1 MANREMRFDI
11 FKQPRLTPIIYGRV
25 GDGSVQK
32 VTVYLTANDEP
43 IDLTGYTITF
53 EGNTSGNK
61 TVVLDTEGVS
71 GIVANQGKFD
81 YTFPNMAFGV
91 PGEYERAYFSLT
103 NITTKQRST
112 TSNFQVIVLDNADI
126 TADEAETIITEYN
139 KLIDK
144 LNKAYNDALAN
155 YTKAGDAML
164 ADLKTKIGTLENKLN
179 TLNTSYNS
187 LAQKSEEIRK
197 AIEALGNL
205 HVMYSNSL
213 DFGNY
218 DYSGRPNLAP
228 NLDFSKFSGN
238 GQTLTKPL
246 ACFKDH
252 ETYLELDSGDPSAAN
267 ISRNIYVPNFSALL
281 PNNTYIMT
289 IPIMINADFDNFGTA
304 FVLKANDGTALGTAL
319 GTINPPR
326 ENVGTWQNVT
336 KVFTVPS
343 NLKFDTT
350 YLQLWQ
356 PKESNG
362 KIYIGYDIKIEKVNS
377 TSDTATPYQP
387 NLLGEPWNLS
397 KREIGKNIR
406 RLDAG
411 NQLPI
416 TTTEYNCYVGRING
430 YWRAGKTYTIT
441 IKGTK
446 PASQTFGLYL
456 LNGAQNAGTL
466 TPVEG
471 LTDQWSLT
479 FTPTQEMIDV
489 GVTNHANLFQIPQS
503 TKGEVKIEWVKI
515 EENDTRTP
523 NVDVLKYQGVG
534 FQDSDSPKDYVW
546 NLSRQYLEN
555 NVQNYPM
562 TMDDGDAIPLANI
575 EGAKA
580 SFADLKIHKKYI
592 LLSQAEAQAMTDYNT
607 LPSTLRTPSGDA
619 SQISGYI
626 VHNVPDVSPDRTIQ
640 FVHAMAY
647 SATNLR
653 IAFRRLYGGS
663 ATGWNETFRKADF
676 DNLTALWQKAKLTN
690 DDGNAFL
697 LAQITSVKTSLAD
710 LRLRKGYVYLTG
722 SEMQA
727 MTDYANIPESMKA
740 NTVGYI
746 LQNTPDIDTGSSVQV
761 LYTNVSNETIQQRV
775 AFRRVSPNV
784 VKPWVEVADMASLQD
799 ALKRITILEEKLY
812 PYEGHFYL
820 GTNHTTNMPNK
831 GRMGWGNEIGT
842 IGQRLG
848 VKMKPCP
855 LDFNSGRWN
864 QTFNRDATILVEV
877 TAKANGLAATTG
889 RYVYLCAWKDTEQT
903 IQWRES
909 NGMGLATSDIQFR
922 NTINHT
928 FLING
933 KKGDNLSFGWEMASG
948 KYVQGQL
955 TNVHVTEIDTPT
967 LPEIDEE
974 V

>member
-164 ADLKTKIGTLENKLN
+164 ADLKTKIGTLESKLN

-213 DFGNY
+213 DFGDY
-218 DYSGRPNLAP
+218 DYSGNSNLMHVIKASDF
-228 NLDFSKFSGN
+228 NKESDVSVLDVGYNSIRLTSQGVNRLSAFTSNNIPSLVSGKTYTISAKVKIEEGTTGNIDKLRVSYRKTN
-238 GQTLTKPL
+238 G
-246 ACFKDH
+246 
-252 ETYLELDSGDPSAAN
+252 
-267 ISRNIYVPNFSALL
+267 
-281 PNNTYIMT
+281 
-289 IPIMINADFDNFGTA
+289 
-304 FVLKANDGTALGTAL
+304 
-319 GTINPPR
+319 GTILLYATTIDAV
-326 ENVGTWQNVT
+326 VGKEITIKGTGIVNYEIT
-336 KVFTVPS
+336 DLLRFYLTI
-343 NLKFDTT
+343 DTEVGA
-350 YLQLWQ
+350 
-356 PKESNG
+356 KING
-362 KIYIGYDIKIEKVNS
+362 SVIVSDIKIEEGS
-377 TSDTATPYQP
+377 TATPYQP

-397 KREIGKNIR
+397 KREIGKN
-406 RLDAG
+406 LANKDVKF
-411 NQLPI
+411 PI
-416 TTTEYNCYVGRING
+416 NSSEYLIYKANMEKEFIVGQ
-430 YWRAGKTYTIT
+430 TYTIT
-441 IKGTK
+441 LKGTK
-446 PASQTFGLYL
+446 PSGQTFMVYNDGS
-456 LNGAQNAGTL
+456 GTTNYGNL
-466 TPVEG
+466 KPVEG
-471 LTDQWSLT
+471 LTDVWSLT
-479 FTPTQEMIDV
+479 FTP
-489 GVTNHANLFQIPQS
+489 NHVSSNVPKELRIFQYPQS
-503 TKGEVKIEWVKI
+503 TVGACQIEWLKIEKG
-515 EENDTRTP
+515 DTRSP
-523 NVDVLKYQGVG
+523 NVDMLKYQGVG

-562 TMDDGDAIPLANI
+562 TMDDGDAVPLVNI

-592 LLSQAEAQAMTDYNT
+592 MLSQAEAQAMTDYNT

-619 SQISGYI
+619 SQISGYV

-640 FVHAMAY
+640 FVYAMAY
-647 SATNLR
+647 AATNLR
-653 IAFRRLYGGS
+653 IAFRRIYGGS
-663 ATGWNETFRKADF
+663 ATGWNETFRRADF
-676 DNLTALWQKAKLTN
+676 DNLTVLWQKAKLTN

-697 LAQITSVKTSLAD
+697 LAQITSAKASLAD

-722 SEMQA
+722 AEMQA

-746 LQNTPDIDTGSSVQV
+746 LQNTPDIDTGSSVQI
-761 LYTNVSNETIQQRV
+761 LYTNVANDSIQQRM

-784 VKPWVEVADMASLQD
+784 AKPWVEVADMASLQD

-820 GTNHTTNMPNK
+820 GTNHTSNMPNK

-864 QTFNRDATILVEV
+864 QTFNRDATLLVEV

-909 NGMGLATSDIQFR
+909 NGMGLATSDIQYR
-922 NTINHT
+922 NSINHT

-955 TNVHVTEIDTPT
+955 INVHVTEIDTPT
-967 LPEIDEE
+967 LPEINEE

>member
-81 YTFPNMAFGV
+81 YTFPNMAFDV

-238 GQTLTKPL
+238 GITMTKPL
-246 ACFKDH
+246 ACFKDY
-252 ETYLELDSGDPSAAN
+252 ETYLELDSSDPSAAN
-267 ISRNIYVPNFSALL
+267 TSRNIYVPNCSALL

-289 IPIMINADFDNFGTA
+289 VPMMIDTDFDDFRTA
-304 FVLKANDGTALGTAL
+304 FIIKTRDGTALV
-319 GTINPPR
+319 TINPPR

-697 LAQITSVKTSLAD
+697 LAQITSAKASLAD

-722 SEMQA
+722 AEMQA

-746 LQNTPDIDTGSSVQV
+746 LQNTPDIDTGSSVQI
-761 LYTNVSNETIQQRV
+761 LYTNVSNDSIQQRM

-784 VKPWVEVADMASLQD
+784 AKPWVEVA
-799 ALKRITILEEKLY
+799 TINEVKTLIEEAIEGARPEV
-812 PYEGHFYL
+812 PYEGWFGTGEELTNLKDGNRIRFGSEISNVGTRYGMKMKESPLTWNSGKWQASVNRDCTLLVEGNCRLQPAGEPAAYAYL
-820 GTNHTTNMPNK
+820 VGYKGQNEKEGQIGFFGGRGTTGGAGGMNMKQSVPFSRTFSLKKGEYFALSIEMQK
-831 GRMGWGNEIGT
+831 GRM
-842 IGQRLG
+842 
-848 VKMKPCP
+848 
-855 LDFNSGRWN
+855 
-864 QTFNRDATILVEV
+864 
-877 TAKANGLAATTG
+877 
-889 RYVYLCAWKDTEQT
+889 
-903 IQWRES
+903 
-909 NGMGLATSDIQFR
+909 MGFTQ
-922 NTINHT
+922 INHAH
-928 FLING
+928 I
-933 KKGDNLSFGWEMASG
+933 M
-948 KYVQGQL
+948 
-955 TNVHVTEIDTPT
+955 EI
-967 LPEIDEE
+967 
-974 V
+974 

>member
-1 MANREMRFDI
+1 MRFDI

-61 TVVLDTEGVS
+61 TVVMDTEGVS

-112 TSNFQVIVLDNADI
+112 TSNFQVIVLDNADV

-139 KLIDK
+139 KLIEK
-144 LNKAYNDALAN
+144 LNKAYSDALAN

-164 ADLKTKIGTLENKLN
+164 ADLKNKIDTLENKLN
-179 TLNTSYNS
+179 TLNTNYNS
-187 LAQKSEEIRK
+187 LNQKLEEIRK

-205 HVMYSNSL
+205 HIMYANSL
-213 DFGNY
+213 DFGDY
-218 DYSGRPNLAP
+218 DYSGNPNLFV
-228 NLDFSKFSGN
+228 NTLKSSDFIKGSHGSLTDDSEMLHFTSDGTGDISMFTRVNTSTVTSGKTY
-238 GQTLTKPL
+238 TLSAKLRFDEGTTGDINKL
-246 ACFKDH
+246 RLVYRKTLGGDVL
-252 ETYLELDSGDPSAAN
+252 LEA
-267 ISRNIYVPNFSALL
+267 
-281 PNNTYIMT
+281 NNTSMT
-289 IPIMINADFDNFGTA
+289 INDVGKEITIKGTA
-304 FVLKANDGTALGTAL
+304 
-319 GTINPPR
+319 
-326 ENVGTWQNVT
+326 NVNYQIT
-336 KVFTVPS
+336 
-343 NLKFDTT
+343 NLERF
-350 YLQLWQ
+350 YLSVSFSQ
-356 PKESNG
+356 NG
-362 KIYIGYDIKIEKVNS
+362 KINGGFKLYDIKIEEGS
-377 TSDTATPYQP
+377 TATPYQP
-387 NLLGEPWNLS
+387 NLLNAPYYLS
-397 KREIGKNIR
+397 KVALGENIAQNTN
-406 RLDAG
+406 LPVTTS
-411 NQLPI
+411 NQLI
-416 TTTEYNCYVGRING
+416 TEQKLSSYLVKGE
-430 YWRAGKTYTIT
+430 TYTVT
-441 IKGTK
+441 LEGTK
-446 PASQTFGLYL
+446 PAIQEFSVFIADVGNTKFGDM
-456 LNGAQNAGTL
+456 

-471 LTDQWSLT
+471 LTDQWKLS
-479 FTPTQEMIDV
+479 FTYNKDTQTS
-489 GVTNHANLFQIPQS
+489 GVKLLRIYQKNS
-503 TKGEVKIEWVKI
+503 TLGSCTIKWLKIEKG
-515 EENDTRTP
+515 DTHTP
-523 NVDVLKYQGVG
+523 NLNTPFKYQGVG
-534 FQDSDSPKDYVW
+534 FQDSYNPKDYIW
-546 NLSRQYLEN
+546 NLSREYLEN

-575 EGAKA
+575 KGAKS

-592 LLSQAEAQAMTDYNT
+592 MLSQAEAQAMTDYNT
-607 LPSTLRTPSGDA
+607 LPSTLRTPNGDA

-626 VHNVPDVSPDRTIQ
+626 VHNVPDVSPDKTIQ
-640 FVHAMAY
+640 FVYAMAY

-653 IAFRRLYGGS
+653 IAFRRLYGDS
-663 ATGWNETFRKADF
+663 ATGWNETFRRVDF

-690 DDGNAFL
+690 DDGNTFL
-697 LAQITSVKTSLAD
+697 LSQITSAKASLAD
-710 LRLRKGYVYLTG
+710 LRSRKGYVYLTT

-727 MTDYANIPESMKA
+727 MTDYANIPESMKSD
-740 NTVGYI
+740 TVGYI
-746 LQNTPDIDTGSSVQV
+746 LQNTPDIDSGSSVQV
-761 LYTNVSNETIQQRV
+761 LYTNTTNETIQQRM

-784 VKPWVEVADMASLQD
+784 VKPWVEVADMVTLKD

-855 LDFNSGRWN
+855 LDFNGGRWN
-864 QTFNRDATILVEV
+864 QTFNRDATLLIEV
-877 TAKANGLAATTG
+877 IAKANGLGATTG
-889 RYVYLCAWKDTEQT
+889 KYVYLCAWKDTEQT

-909 NGMGLATSDIQFR
+909 NGMGLATSDIQLR

-948 KYVQGQL
+948 KYIQGQL
-955 TNVHVTEIDTPT
+955 INVHITEIDEPT
-967 LPEIDEE
+967 LPEINEE

>member
-61 TVVLDTEGVS
+61 TAVLDTEGVS

-126 TADEAETIITEYN
+126 TADKAETIITEYN

-164 ADLKTKIGTLENKLN
+164 ADLKTKMGTLESKLN

-187 LAQKSEEIRK
+187 LAQKLEEIRK

-213 DFGNY
+213 DFGDY
-218 DYSGRPNLAP
+218 DYSGNPNLMN
-228 NLDFSKFSGN
+228 NLSFSDFAIQAGGGTISDGGKFIKINKTSGAN
-238 GQTLTKPL
+238 LYVMAGYKNSTYYLTPVLSNTTYTITYTLRKSSNFVPQSGKRIIARYRLNQNDVTNNL
-246 ACFKDH
+246 G
-252 ETYLELDSGDPSAAN
+252 ELILDS
-267 ISRNIYVPNFSALL
+267 
-281 PNNTYIMT
+281 T
-289 IPIMINADFDNFGTA
+289 
-304 FVLKANDGTALGTAL
+304 
-319 GTINPPR
+319 
-326 ENVGTWQNVT
+326 NVT
-336 KVFTVPS
+336 AEF
-343 NLKFDTT
+343 TT
-350 YLQLWQ
+350 YTKTFTTGALVNPNRYYFQVLL
-356 PKESNG
+356 EEGLSG
-362 KIYIGYDIKIEKVNS
+362 EIELSYEIKLEKGS
-377 TSDTATPYQP
+377 TATPYQP
-387 NLLGEPWNLS
+387 NLLDEPYYLS
-397 KREIGKNIR
+397 KVALGETLIKNAKFPIISQDNTISGFDISEELIIG
-406 RLDAG
+406 
-411 NQLPI
+411 
-416 TTTEYNCYVGRING
+416 E
-430 YWRAGKTYTIT
+430 TYTVSL
-441 IKGTK
+441 KGTK
-446 PASQTFGLYL
+446 AANREFHLYYGDAD
-456 LNGAQNAGTL
+456 NYQATL
-466 TPVEG
+466 KPVEG
-471 LTDQWSLT
+471 ITDAWSAT
-479 FTPTQEMIDV
+479 FTARNST
-489 GVTNHANLFQIPQS
+489 GTSNLLRVALWQKPNSQTTS
-503 TKGEVKIEWVKI
+503 DVKIDWLKI
-515 EENDTRTP
+515 EKGDTRTP
-523 NVDVLKYQGVG
+523 NLNDPFKYQGVG
-534 FQDSDSPKDYVW
+534 FQDSDSPKDYIW
-546 NLSRQYLEN
+546 NLSREYLEN

-562 TMDDGDAIPLANI
+562 TMDDGDAVPLANI
-575 EGAKA
+575 KGAKA
-580 SFADLKIHKKYI
+580 SLADLKIHKKYI

-640 FVHAMAY
+640 FVYAMAY
-647 SATNLR
+647 AATNLR

-697 LAQITSVKTSLAD
+697 LAQITSAKTSLAD
-710 LRLRKGYVYLTG
+710 LRLKKGYVYLTV
-722 SEMQA
+722 SEMKA

-761 LYTNVSNETIQQRV
+761 LYTNVINETIQQRM

-820 GTNHTTNMPNK
+820 GTNHNTNMPNK

-848 VKMKPCP
+848 VRMKPCP

-889 RYVYLCAWKDTEQT
+889 RYVYLCAWKDTAQT

-955 TNVHVTEIDTPT
+955 INVHVTEIDTPT

>member
-1 MANREMRFDI
+1 MRFDI

-164 ADLKTKIGTLENKLN
+164 ADLKNKIGILESKLN

-218 DYSGRPNLAP
+218 DYSGRTNLMP
-228 NLDFSKFSGN
+228 NLDFSKLSGTN
-238 GQTLTKPL
+238 YAFQKLPSYV
-246 ACFKDH
+246 KDGG
-252 ETYLELDSGDPSAAN
+252 TFFVIDRTDPSFVSPSTSNVFIPLLGRLEKGAH
-267 ISRNIYVPNFSALL
+267 YVV
-281 PNNTYIMT
+281 T
-289 IPIMINADFDNFGTA
+289 IPMMVSEDFGTDYGGSPIYPYNVNDGVLTTRPWMMTPNADCRG
-304 FVLKANDGTALGTAL
+304 K
-319 GTINPPR
+319 
-326 ENVGTWQNVT
+326 WQFIKQT
-336 KVFTVPS
+336 FTVPS
-343 NLKFDTT
+343 DLSDGKFAPF
-350 YLQLWQ
+350 LQVYQ
-356 PKESNG
+356 NDKQTG
-362 KIYIGYDIKIEKVNS
+362 KFYIGYDIKIEKVNS
-377 TSDTATPYQP
+377 ISDTATPYQP

-397 KREIGKNIR
+397 KREIGKN
-406 RLDAG
+406 LANKDVKF
-411 NQLPI
+411 PI
-416 TTTEYNCYVGRING
+416 NSSEYLIYKANMEKEFIVGQ
-430 YWRAGKTYTIT
+430 TYTIT
-441 IKGTK
+441 LKGKK
-446 PASQTFGLYL
+446 PSGQTFMVYNDGS
-456 LNGAQNAGTL
+456 GTTNYGNL
-466 TPVEG
+466 KPVEG
-471 LTDQWSLT
+471 LTDVWSLT
-479 FTPTQEMIDV
+479 FTPNYVSSNVPKELRIFQFPKETV
-489 GVTNHANLFQIPQS
+489 GACQI
-503 TKGEVKIEWVKI
+503 EWLKIEKG
-515 EENDTRTP
+515 DTRSP
-523 NVDVLKYQGVG
+523 NIDMLKYQGVG

-592 LLSQAEAQAMTDYNT
+592 MLSQAEAQAMTDYNT

-640 FVHAMAY
+640 FVYAMAY
-647 SATNLR
+647 AATNLR
-653 IAFRRLYGGS
+653 IAFRRIYGGS
-663 ATGWNETFRKADF
+663 ATGWNETFRRADF
-676 DNLTALWQKAKLTN
+676 DNLTVLWQKAKLTN

-697 LAQITSVKTSLAD
+697 LAQITSAKASLVD
-710 LRLRKGYVYLTG
+710 LRLRKGYVYLTT

-727 MTDYANIPESMKA
+727 MTDYANIPESMKT

-746 LQNTPDIDTGSSVQV
+746 LQNTPDIDTGSSVQI
-761 LYTNVSNETIQQRV
+761 LYTNVSNETIQQRM

-784 VKPWVEVADMASLQD
+784 AKPWVEVA
-799 ALKRITILEEKLY
+799 TINEVKTLIEGAIEGARSEV
-812 PYEGHFYL
+812 PYEGWL
-820 GTNHTTNMPNK
+820 GIGDELQNLKDGSRIRFGP
-831 GRMGWGNEIGT
+831 EISNVGT
-842 IGQRLG
+842 RYGM
-848 VKMKPCP
+848 KMKESP
-855 LDFNSGRWN
+855 LTWNSGRW
-864 QTFNRDATILVEV
+864 QATVNRDCTLLVEGNCRLQP
-877 TAKANGLAATTG
+877 AGEPAAYAYLVGYKGQNEKEGQIGFFGGRGTTG
-889 RYVYLCAWKDTEQT
+889 GAG
-903 IQWRES
+903 
-909 NGMGLATSDIQFR
+909 GMNMKQSVPFSRTFSLKKGEYFALSIEMQEGRTMGFTQ
-922 NTINHT
+922 INHAH
-928 FLING
+928 I
-933 KKGDNLSFGWEMASG
+933 M
-948 KYVQGQL
+948 
-955 TNVHVTEIDTPT
+955 
-967 LPEIDEE
+967 E

>member
-164 ADLKTKIGTLENKLN
+164 ADLKTKIGTLESKLN
-179 TLNTSYNS
+179 TLNTSHNS
-187 LAQKSEEIRK
+187 LAQKLEEIRN

-205 HVMYSNSL
+205 HVMYSNSI
-213 DFGNY
+213 DFGDY
-218 DYSGRPNLAP
+218 DYSGNPNLMN
-228 NLDFSKFSGN
+228 NLSFSDFAVQAGGGAISDGGNFLKINKTSGIN
-238 GQTLTKPL
+238 LFVMAGYKNSAYYLTP
-246 ACFKDH
+246 
-252 ETYLELDSGDPSAAN
+252 
-267 ISRNIYVPNFSALL
+267 VL
-281 PNNTYIMT
+281 PNTTYT
-289 IPIMINADFDNFGTA
+289 ITYTLRKSSNFVAQSGKRII
-304 FVLKANDGTALGTAL
+304 LRYRLN
-319 GTINPPR
+319 
-326 ENVGTWQNVT
+326 QN
-336 KVFTVPS
+336 
-343 NLKFDTT
+343 DTT
-350 YLQLWQ
+350 YNFGELIL
-356 PKESNG
+356 
-362 KIYIGYDIKIEKVNS
+362 DS
-377 TSDTATPYQP
+377 TSLTEEFTTYTKTFTTGTLVNPNRYYFQTVVEEGLSGEIELSYEIKLERGSTATPYQP
-387 NLLGEPWNLS
+387 NLLDAPYYLS
-397 KREIGKNIR
+397 KVAFGENLIKPESQQPVTNSNYLIQTYNTKPMVKGK
-406 RLDAG
+406 
-411 NQLPI
+411 
-416 TTTEYNCYVGRING
+416 
-430 YWRAGKTYTIT
+430 KYTIT
-441 IKGTK
+441 LEGTK
-446 PASQTFGLYL
+446 PATQSFRPFFMPDKGNTWGFGDLK
-456 LNGAQNAGTL
+456 
-466 TPVEG
+466 PVEG
-471 LTDQWSLT
+471 LTDVWSAT
-479 FTPTQEMIDV
+479 FTASTDSHPITPRVYIYQVPNTTV
-489 GVTNHANLFQIPQS
+489 GQCTI
-503 TKGEVKIEWVKI
+503 KWVKLD
-515 EENDTRTP
+515 EGDTRTP
-523 NVDVLKYQGVG
+523 NLNDPFKYQGVG
-534 FQDSDSPKDYVW
+534 FQDSDSPKDYIW
-546 NLSRQYLEN
+546 NLSREYLEN

-562 TMDDGDAIPLANI
+562 TMDDGDAVPLAYI
-575 EGAKA
+575 KGAKA

-640 FVHAMAY
+640 FVYAMAY
-647 SATNLR
+647 YATNLR

-663 ATGWNETFRKADF
+663 ATGWNETFRRADF

-697 LAQITSVKTSLAD
+697 LAQITSAKTSLAD
-710 LRLRKGYVYLTG
+710 LRLKKGYVYLTV
-722 SEMQA
+722 SEMKA

-740 NTVGYI
+740 DTVGYI

-761 LYTNVSNETIQQRV
+761 LYTNVINETIQQRM

-820 GTNHTTNMPNK
+820 GTNHNTNMPNK

-933 KKGDNLSFGWEMASG
+933 KKGDNLSFGWAMASG

-955 TNVHVTEIDTPT
+955 INVHVTEIDTPT

>member
-1 MANREMRFDI
+1 MRFDI

-61 TVVLDTEGVS
+61 TVILDTEGVS

-81 YTFPNMAFGV
+81 YTFPNMTFGV

-164 ADLKTKIGTLENKLN
+164 ADLKNKIDTLESKLN

-187 LAQKSEEIRK
+187 LAQKLEEIRK

-218 DYSGRPNLAP
+218 DYSGNPNIAP
-228 NLDFSKFSGN
+228 VISDENVKSLNNTMTTVTGHGTYATAEKIGNDLTIGVGMVPWSRYDFSKLTVGK
-238 GQTLTKPL
+238 QYTL
-246 ACFKDH
+246 
-252 ETYLELDSGDPSAAN
+252 
-267 ISRNIYVPNFSALL
+267 
-281 PNNTYIMT
+281 T
-289 IPIMINADFDNFGTA
+289 IPIRINADYTGDISRLFIRLRCLDKDN
-304 FVLKANDGTALGTAL
+304 TALIIITSMVPNDTPKGVMTNITATFNVQSTTNVSNSWYAQVGSSGDSAARGTVD
-319 GTINPPR
+319 
-326 ENVGTWQNVT
+326 VGYEV
-336 KVFTVPS
+336 KLEEGS
-343 NLKFDTT
+343 
-350 YLQLWQ
+350 
-356 PKESNG
+356 
-362 KIYIGYDIKIEKVNS
+362 
-377 TSDTATPYQP
+377 TATPYQP
-387 NLLGEPWNLS
+387 NLLVEPWSLS
-397 KREIGKNIR
+397 KREIGKNLASKDVKFPIVSSAYG
-406 RLDAG
+406 LYDA
-411 NQLPI
+411 QMIEDLQ
-416 TTTEYNCYVGRING
+416 VGQ
-430 YWRAGKTYTIT
+430 TYTIT
-441 IKGTK
+441 LEGTK
-446 PASQTFGLYL
+446 PTTQTLMVYNESTGDYNYGNLK
-456 LNGAQNAGTL
+456 
-466 TPVEG
+466 PVEG
-471 LTDQWSLT
+471 LTDTWSLT
-479 FTPTQEMIDV
+479 FTPKKV
-489 GVTNHANLFQIPQS
+489 AANKPKRLLIIQYPQATAGASQINWL
-503 TKGEVKIEWVKI
+503 KIEKG
-515 EENDTRTP
+515 DKRSP
-523 NVDVLKYQGVG
+523 NVDVLKYQGIG
-534 FQDSDSPKDYVW
+534 FQDSDNPKDYVW
-546 NLSRQYLEN
+546 NMSRQYLEN

-562 TMDDGDAIPLANI
+562 TMDDGDAVPLVNI
-575 EGAKA
+575 EGEKA

-640 FVHAMAY
+640 FVYAMAY

-697 LAQITSVKTSLAD
+697 LAQITSAKASLVD
-710 LRLRKGYVYLTG
+710 LRLRKGYVYLTT

-727 MTDYANIPESMKA
+727 MTDYANIPESMKT

-746 LQNTPDIDTGSSVQV
+746 LQNTPDIDTGSSVQI
-761 LYTNVSNETIQQRV
+761 LYTNVSNETIQQRM

-784 VKPWVEVADMASLQD
+784 AKPWVEVADMASLQD

-820 GTNHTTNMPNK
+820 GTNHTSNMPNK

-864 QTFNRDATILVEV
+864 QTFNRDATLLVEV

-889 RYVYLCAWKDTEQT
+889 RYVYLCAWKDTEQK

-909 NGMGLATSDIQFR
+909 NGMGLATSDIQYR
-922 NTINHT
+922 NSINHT

-955 TNVHVTEIDTPT
+955 INVHVTEIDTPT
-967 LPEIDEE
+967 LPEINEE

>member
-164 ADLKTKIGTLENKLN
+164 TDLKNKIDTLESKLN
-179 TLNTSYNS
+179 TLNTNYNS
-187 LAQKSEEIRK
+187 LAQKLEEIRK

-205 HVMYSNSL
+205 HAMYSNSL

-218 DYSGRPNLAP
+218 DYSGNPNLMKNVDSSTWSKWVSSYAQP
-228 NLDFSKFSGN
+228 NPY
-238 GQTLTKPL
+238 TKIFDDYIIID
-246 ACFKDH
+246 A
-252 ETYLELDSGDPSAAN
+252 TDPSAAN
-267 ISRNIYVPNFSALL
+267 VGR
-281 PNNTYIMT
+281 NTYIPRLTQLQAGKKYTMSVAMMVDEEFNSGGDISYNGSAIHFT
-289 IPIMINADFDNFGTA
+289 IRADGKDVRPNIIRPNATMVNQYQRVSVTFTMPTDIT
-304 FVLKANDGTALGTAL
+304 
-319 GTINPPR
+319 
-326 ENVGTWQNVT
+326 NVEYTYFHVYESSSVT
-336 KVFTVPS
+336 
-343 NLKFDTT
+343 
-350 YLQLWQ
+350 
-356 PKESNG
+356 G
-362 KIYIGYDIKIEKVNS
+362 KWYIKNDIKLEEGE
-377 TSDTATPYQP
+377 TSTPYQP
-387 NLLGEPWNLS
+387 NLLDEPYYLS
-397 KREIGKNIR
+397 KIPLGENI
-406 RLDAG
+406 A
-411 NQLPI
+411 NKAVAFPI
-416 TTTEYNCYVGRING
+416 KTSNYPVYTADMQEAFEVGG
-430 YWRAGKTYTIT
+430 TYTVT

-446 PASQTFGLYL
+446 PSTQEFRVH
-456 LNGAQNAGTL
+456 NGSYIWL
-466 TPVEG
+466 SSMKPVEG
-471 LTDQWSLT
+471 LVDVWIAT
-479 FTPTQEMIDV
+479 FTVKNISQTPKELYIYQY
-489 GVTNHANLFQIPQS
+489 PSS
-503 TKGEVKIEWVKI
+503 TKGAVQIDWLKIEKGDI
-515 EENDTRTP
+515 RTP

-534 FQDSDSPKDYVW
+534 FQDSDSPKDYIW
-546 NLSRQYLEN
+546 NMSRQYLEN

-562 TMDDGDAIPLANI
+562 TMDDGDAVPLANI
-575 EGAKA
+575 EGVKA

-592 LLSQAEAQAMTDYNT
+592 MLSQAEAQAMTDYNT

-640 FVHAMAY
+640 FVYAMAY
-647 SATNLR
+647 AATNLR
-653 IAFRRLYGGS
+653 IAFRRIYGGS
-663 ATGWNETFRKADF
+663 ATGWNETFRRADF
-676 DNLTALWQKAKLTN
+676 DNLTVLWQKAKLTN

-697 LAQITSVKTSLAD
+697 LAQITSAKASLAD

-761 LYTNVSNETIQQRV
+761 LYTNVSNETIQQRM

-955 TNVHVTEIDTPT
+955 INVHVTEIDTPT

>member
-1 MANREMRFDI
+1 MRFDI

-103 NITTKQRST
+103 NIATKQRST

-155 YTKAGDAML
+155 YTKVGDAML
-164 ADLKTKIGTLENKLN
+164 ADLKNKIDTLESKLN

-213 DFGNY
+213 DFGDY
-218 DYSGRPNLAP
+218 DYSGNPNVM
-228 NLDFSKFSGN
+228 
-238 GQTLTKPL
+238 TKPYI
-246 ACFKDH
+246 ADNITGGTTGAVVTPIDDGVRIEKTRVD
-252 ETYLELDSGDPSAAN
+252 
-267 ISRNIYVPNFSALL
+267 ISRGFEVALGNL
-281 PNNTYIMT
+281 LNNTDYI
-289 IPIMINADFDNFGTA
+289 I
-304 FVLKANDGTALGTAL
+304 
-319 GTINPPR
+319 
-326 ENVGTWQNVT
+326 
-336 KVFTVPS
+336 S
-343 NLKFDTT
+343 
-350 YLQLWQ
+350 
-356 PKESNG
+356 
-362 KIYIGYDIKIEKVNS
+362 YDILMENGYVGDLKTCNIALEGQLDGQRKYLGVFYMSDITSTDVWQKVSVKFNSSANMEKLSDFKFRVFLSLSVQAALKIKNVKIERGS
-377 TSDTATPYQP
+377 TATPYQP
-387 NLLGEPWNLS
+387 NLLDAPYYLS
-397 KREIGKNIR
+397 KVVLGENIANK
-406 RLDAG
+406 DI
-411 NQLPI
+411 QFPI
-416 TTTEYNCYVGRING
+416 KTSEYLTYIARMIEPFVVGE
-430 YWRAGKTYTIT
+430 TYTIT
-441 IKGTK
+441 IKATK
-446 PASQTFGLYL
+446 PASQTFMVYNSGVADTYYGNLK
-456 LNGAQNAGTL
+456 
-466 TPVEG
+466 PVEG
-471 LTDQWSLT
+471 LTDVWSLT
-479 FTPTQEMIDV
+479 FTPSNVSSSNPSDLRI
-489 GVTNHANLFQIPQS
+489 FQYPSS
-503 TKGEVKIEWVKI
+503 TKGPVQIDWLKIEKG
-515 EENDTRTP
+515 DTRTP
-523 NVDVLKYQGVG
+523 NLNDPFKYQGVG
-534 FQDSDSPKDYVW
+534 FQDSDSPKDYIW
-546 NLSRQYLEN
+546 NLSREYLEN

-562 TMDDGDAIPLANI
+562 TMDDGDAVPLANI
-575 EGAKA
+575 KGAKA
-580 SFADLKIHKKYI
+580 SLADLKIHKKYI
-592 LLSQAEAQAMTDYNT
+592 MLSQAEAQAMTDYNT

-640 FVHAMAY
+640 FVYAMAY
-647 SATNLR
+647 AATNLR
-653 IAFRRLYGGS
+653 IAFRRIYGGS
-663 ATGWNETFRKADF
+663 ATGWNETFRRADF
-676 DNLTALWQKAKLTN
+676 DNLTVLWQKAKLTN

-697 LAQITSVKTSLAD
+697 LAQITSAKASLAD

-722 SEMQA
+722 AEMQA
-727 MTDYANIPESMKA
+727 MTDYVNIPESMKA

-746 LQNTPDIDTGSSVQV
+746 LQNTPDIDTGSSVQI
-761 LYTNVSNETIQQRV
+761 LYTNVANDSIQQRM

-784 VKPWVEVADMASLQD
+784 AKPWVEVADMASLQD

-820 GTNHTTNMPNK
+820 GTNHTSNMPNK

-864 QTFNRDATILVEV
+864 QTFNRDATLLVEV
-877 TAKANGLAATTG
+877 TAKANGLSDTTG
-889 RYVYLCAWKDTEQT
+889 KYVYLCAWKDTEQT

-909 NGMGLATSDIQFR
+909 LGMGVSTGALQYR
-922 NTINHT
+922 NSINHT

-933 KKGDNLSFGWEMASG
+933 KKGDNLSLGWEMASG

-955 TNVHVTEIDTPT
+955 INVHVTEIDTPT
-967 LPEIDEE
+967 LPEINEE

>member
-1 MANREMRFDI
+1 MRFDI

-25 GDGSVQK
+25 GDGRVQK

-61 TVVLDTEGVS
+61 TVVMDTEGVS

-112 TSNFQVIVLDNADI
+112 TSNFQVIVLDNADV

-139 KLIDK
+139 KLIEK

-164 ADLKTKIGTLENKLN
+164 ADLKNKIDTLENKLN
-179 TLNTSYNS
+179 TLNTNYNS
-187 LAQKSEEIRK
+187 LNQKLEEIRK

-205 HVMYSNSL
+205 HVMYANSL
-213 DFGNY
+213 DFGDY
-218 DYSGRPNLAP
+218 DYSGNPNIMK
-228 NLDFSKFSGN
+228 NITFKDFSTSN
-238 GQTLTKPL
+238 NSISSTLPSIISDKGDYLEVDTTNLPANQSVIFYIPNIPRML
-246 ACFKDH
+246 NA
-252 ETYLELDSGDPSAAN
+252 ETYTWSAELSSDIASMTNVKIRPIFSNANNVISAVFDTIQN
-267 ISRNIYVPNFSALL
+267 TVTNTWQRYSRTIRISDEYVELS
-281 PNNTYIMT
+281 T
-289 IPIMINADFDNFGTA
+289 INAIQIY
-304 FVLKANDGTALGTAL
+304 L
-319 GTINPPR
+319 PPNHTR
-326 ENVGTWQNVT
+326 
-336 KVFTVPS
+336 
-343 NLKFDTT
+343 
-350 YLQLWQ
+350 
-356 PKESNG
+356 G
-362 KIYIGYDIKIEKVNS
+362 KLRIRYNIKIEKS
-377 TSDTATPYQP
+377 STATPYQP
-387 NLLGEPWNLS
+387 NLLDVPYYLS
-397 KREIGKNIR
+397 KVALGENIANK
-406 RLDAG
+406 DI
-411 NQLPI
+411 QFPI
-416 TTTEYNCYVGRING
+416 KTSEYLAYIARMIEPFVVGE
-430 YWRAGKTYTIT
+430 TYTIT
-441 IKGTK
+441 LKATK
-446 PASQTFGLYL
+446 PASQTFMAYNSPTADTYYGNLK
-456 LNGAQNAGTL
+456 
-466 TPVEG
+466 PVEG
-471 LTDQWSLT
+471 LTDVWSLT
-479 FTPTQEMIDV
+479 FTPSNVSSSNPSDLRI
-489 GVTNHANLFQIPQS
+489 FQYPSS
-503 TKGEVKIEWVKI
+503 TKGTVQIDWLKIEKG
-515 EENDTRTP
+515 DTRTP
-523 NVDVLKYQGVG
+523 NVDVLKYQGIG

-546 NLSRQYLEN
+546 NLSREYLEN

-575 EGAKA
+575 KGAKS

-592 LLSQAEAQAMTDYNT
+592 VLSQAEAQAMTDYNT

-626 VHNVPDVSPDRTIQ
+626 VHNVPDVSPDQTIQ
-640 FVHAMAY
+640 FVYAMAY

-653 IAFRRLYGGS
+653 IAFRRLYGDS
-663 ATGWNETFRKADF
+663 ATGWNETFRRVDF

-690 DDGNAFL
+690 DDGSAFL
-697 LAQITSVKTSLAD
+697 LSQITSAKASLAD
-710 LRLRKGYVYLTG
+710 LRSRKGYIYLTT

-727 MTDYANIPESMKA
+727 MTDYANIPESMKSD
-740 NTVGYI
+740 TVGYI
-746 LQNTPDIDTGSSVQV
+746 LQNTPDIDSGSSVQV
-761 LYTNVSNETIQQRV
+761 LYTNAANEVIQQRM

-784 VKPWVEVADMASLQD
+784 AKSWVEVADMATLKD

-855 LDFNSGRWN
+855 LDFNGGRWN
-864 QTFNRDATILVEV
+864 QTFNRDATLLVEV
-877 TAKANGLAATTG
+877 IAKANGLGATTG
-889 RYVYLCAWKDTEQT
+889 KYVYLCAWKDTEQT

-909 NGMGLATSDIQFR
+909 NGMGLATSDIQLR

-933 KKGDNLSFGWEMASG
+933 KKGDNLSFGWELASG
-948 KYVQGQL
+948 KYIQGQL
-955 TNVHVTEIDTPT
+955 INVHVTEIDEPT
-967 LPEIDEE
+967 LPEINEE

>member
-1 MANREMRFDI
+1 MRFDI

-25 GDGSVQK
+25 GDGKVQK

-61 TVVLDTEGVS
+61 TVVMDTEGVS
-71 GIVANQGKFD
+71 GIIANLGKFD

-103 NITTKQRST
+103 NIATKQRST
-112 TSNFQVIVLDNADI
+112 TSNFQIIVLDNADI

-164 ADLKTKIGTLENKLN
+164 ADLETKIGTLESKLN

-187 LAQKSEEIRK
+187 LAQKLEEIRK

-213 DFGNY
+213 DFGDY
-218 DYSGRPNLAP
+218 DYSGNPNLFV
-228 NLDFSKFSGN
+228 NTLKSSDFIKGSHGSLTDDNEMLHFTSDGTGDISMFTRVNTSTVTSGKTY
-238 GQTLTKPL
+238 TLSAKLRFDEGTTGDINKL
-246 ACFKDH
+246 RLVYRKTLGGDVL
-252 ETYLELDSGDPSAAN
+252 LEA
-267 ISRNIYVPNFSALL
+267 
-281 PNNTYIMT
+281 NNTSMT
-289 IPIMINADFDNFGTA
+289 IDDVGKEITIKGTA
-304 FVLKANDGTALGTAL
+304 
-319 GTINPPR
+319 
-326 ENVGTWQNVT
+326 NVNYQIT
-336 KVFTVPS
+336 
-343 NLKFDTT
+343 NLERF
-350 YLQLWQ
+350 YISVSFSQ
-356 PKESNG
+356 NG
-362 KIYIGYDIKIEKVNS
+362 KINGGFKLYDIKIEEGS
-377 TSDTATPYQP
+377 TATPYQP
-387 NLLGEPWNLS
+387 NLLAAPYYLS
-397 KREIGKNIR
+397 KIPLGENIADPRTIFPIKTSSYRIYLGKNTEKYQ
-406 RLDAG
+406 L
-411 NQLPI
+411 NQ
-416 TTTEYNCYVGRING
+416 
-430 YWRAGKTYTIT
+430 TYTIT
-441 IKGTK
+441 MKATK
-446 PASQTFGLYL
+446 PAIQRFAVYL
-456 LNGAQNAGTL
+456 LGGAMGIGNMN
-466 TPVEG
+466 PVEG
-471 LTDQWSLT
+471 LTDVWQLT
-479 FTPTQEMIDV
+479 FKVTQAHIDG
-489 GVTNHANLFQIPQS
+489 GVTDVLDIYQYPSSTVGACQIDWL
-503 TKGEVKIEWVKI
+503 KIEKG
-515 EENDTRTP
+515 DMRTP
-523 NVDVLKYQGVG
+523 NLNTPFKYQGVG
-534 FQDSDSPKDYVW
+534 FQDSDNPKDYIW
-546 NLSRQYLEN
+546 NLSREYLEN

-575 EGAKA
+575 EGAKS

-592 LLSQAEAQAMTDYNT
+592 MLSQAEAQAMTDYNT

-626 VHNVPDVSPDRTIQ
+626 VHNVPDVSPDKTIQ
-640 FVHAMAY
+640 FVYAMVY

-653 IAFRRLYGGS
+653 IAFRRLYGDS
-663 ATGWNETFRKADF
+663 ATGWNETFRRVDF

-690 DDGNAFL
+690 DDGNTFL
-697 LAQITSVKTSLAD
+697 LSQITSAKASLAD
-710 LRLRKGYVYLTG
+710 LRSRKGYVYLTT

-727 MTDYANIPESMKA
+727 MTDYANIPESMKSD
-740 NTVGYI
+740 TVGYI
-746 LQNTPDIDTGSSVQV
+746 LQNTPDIDSGSSVQV
-761 LYTNVSNETIQQRV
+761 LYTNTTNETIQQRM

-784 VKPWVEVADMASLQD
+784 VKSWVEVADMATLKD

-855 LDFNSGRWN
+855 LDFNGGRWN
-864 QTFNRDATILVEV
+864 QTFNRDATLLVEV
-877 TAKANGLAATTG
+877 TAKANGLSATTG
-889 RYVYLCAWKDTEQT
+889 SYIYLCAWKDADQT

-909 NGMGLATSDIQFR
+909 IGIGINGSTWQYR
-922 NTINHT
+922 NSINHT

-933 KKGDNLSFGWEMASG
+933 KKGDNLSLGWEMAPG

-955 TNVHVTEIDTPT
+955 INVHITEIDEPT
-967 LPEIDEE
+967 LPEINED

>member
-1 MANREMRFDI
+1 MRFDI

-164 ADLKTKIGTLENKLN
+164 ADLKTKIGTLESKLN
-179 TLNTSYNS
+179 TLNANYNS
-187 LAQKSEEIRK
+187 LVQKLEEIRE

-218 DYSGRPNLAP
+218 DYSGNPNLMRKLSVDDWDLMGAGITKADG
-228 NLDFSKFSGN
+228 NGEYVIFDFSKHNNDMNVYAGHSHKLPLLEAN
-238 GQTLTKPL
+238 KKYTLTAEVSTDVAWAGRIRMSYRINKPDGSPSPNAQGTL
-246 ACFKDH
+246 IGDVNNPEANVWYTLTTMDGNH
-252 ETYLELDSGDPSAAN
+252 TIPEL
-267 ISRNIYVPNFSALL
+267 I
-281 PNNTYIMT
+281 NTYKS
-289 IPIMINADFDNFGTA
+289 
-304 FVLKANDGTALGTAL
+304 V
-319 GTINPPR
+319 
-326 ENVGTWQNVT
+326 W
-336 KVFTVPS
+336 
-343 NLKFDTT
+343 
-350 YLQLWQ
+350 LQLNL
-356 PKESNG
+356 SNTNFEG
-362 KIYIGYDIKIEKVNS
+362 KIKVRYNIKIEPGE
-377 TSDTATPYQP
+377 TSTPYQP
-387 NLLGEPWNLS
+387 NLLDEPYYLS
-397 KREIGKNIR
+397 KMPLGENIASK
-406 RLDAG
+406 D
-411 NQLPI
+411 QTFPI
-416 TTTEYNCYVGRING
+416 ITSSETLYGRSAMEEFILG
-430 YWRAGKTYTIT
+430 QTYTVT
-441 IKGTK
+441 MKATK
-446 PASQTFGLYL
+446 PATQSMVCYLSEKQVGTFK
-456 LNGAQNAGTL
+456 
-466 TPVEG
+466 PVEG
-471 LTDQWSLT
+471 LTDVWATTIKIEQFENNKRAAYILQ
-479 FTPTQEMIDV
+479 TPKNTL
-489 GVTNHANLFQIPQS
+489 GN
-503 TKGEVKIEWVKI
+503 VKIDWLKI
-515 EENDTRTP
+515 EKGNTRTP
-523 NVDVLKYQGVG
+523 NVDMLKYQGIG

-562 TMDDGDAIPLANI
+562 TMDDGDAVPLANI
-575 EGAKA
+575 KGAKA

-640 FVHAMAY
+640 FVYAMAY
-647 SATNLR
+647 AATNLR

-697 LAQITSVKTSLAD
+697 LTQITSAKTSLAD

-761 LYTNVSNETIQQRV
+761 LYTNVSNETIQQRM

-889 RYVYLCAWKDTEQT
+889 RYIYLCAWKDTEQT

-955 TNVHVTEIDTPT
+955 INVHVTEIDTPT